1 MKKRMAALG
10 CCIGMS
16 VLLGACGAKLDV
28 QENTIAL
35 QKSGKVLEAAV
46 ESFDQSY
53 YDEEELN
60 TYVQKAVEA
69 YTHTFPDKSK
79 KKFILEIQSGERGI

>member
-28 QENTIAL
+28 QENDRITE
-35 QKSGKVLEAAV
+35 KR
-46 ESFDQSY
+46 QSS
-53 YDEEELN
+53 
-60 TYVQKAVEA
+60 VSSRRI
-69 YTHTFPDKSK
+69 F
-79 KKFILEIQSGERGI
+79 

>member
-60 TYVQKAVEA
+60 TYVQKARQ
-69 YTHTFPDKSK
+69 TRNP
-79 KKFILEIQSGERGI
+79 